1 MTHSVSSNAAGMLS
15 RTMESRKVT
24 AYHEAGHAVVAYKLG
39 IRLARKGVTIVSEE
53 GSRGAVW
60 HTGALGGRPD
70 SQITDKM
77 ICNAER
83 LVMVSLAGI
92 ESQQRYRKSSV
103 RHYHAH
109 SDYQSAVDLLFR
121 FSGGGEEVSLWMKL
135 LALRT
140 RSIIESPIWWPVIV
154 DFAELMLEKQ
164 NLSGKEAESAIC
176 SILKKTPAALGS
188 RQGSI

>member
-1 MTHSVSSNAAGMLS
+1 MDF
-15 RTMESRKVT
+15 RKCQTVT
-24 AYHEAGHAVVAYKLG
+24 ATPAKPGVLP
-39 IRLARKGVTIVSEE
+39 LAIDSEE

-60 HTGALGGRPD
+60 HSGALGGRPD
-70 SQITDKM
+70 IQITDKM

-92 ESQQRYRKSSV
+92 ESQRRYRKSSV

-154 DFAELMLEKQ
+154 DFSSTLLNRRKMT
-164 NLSGKEAESAIC
+164 GKEAEATIRDSLTRHLTRKREDVHVNATHADAHE
-176 SILKKTPAALGS
+176 SVHSHADKG
-188 RQGSI
+188 